1 MSKESTRGSEAR
13 SSAVSSASSLPP
25 ELVQA
30 GWGQFWSKREGRY
43 YYFNKLTNESRWELP
58 VIGMTHDPLTD
69 PLRINTAACAS
80 EGLNDQASASLDSSL
95 GQSGGDI
102 NPVMAALKRRA
113 CTQLFGGSSKR
124 AHLGYKPFWNFEVPS
139 NAVVRERAPLHL
151 SPPHPDIEAFRYDQV
166 MKLRQSYQELCLHQ
180 EGIDAPIDSLNR
192 WLLERKVIDRGQDP
206 VLPSDCTPEVSK
218 SLVHEIMNDIP
229 IKLIRPKLSED
240 ARKLLFKYAEGAKR
254 LVETKKVS
262 LESVKIVKQNVEETF
277 RWLRSRHNVSF
288 EDYLE
293 RLTQLKRRCEPSI
306 YEAAEASVESV
317 VRRIYCLSVESCQKI
332 GHKTSEVLRAHNI
345 QEGSPVPEPL
355 EPRLT
360 QCSPVQLSI
369 PSPRMPY
376 VERVIEEEVVSLQY
390 GGETLTINQE
400 HFWKLEEIYG
410 LNCQDDPRFDHFLA
424 RVWCL
429 LKRYQAYFG
438 SRPNE
443 GKGNQGALSPAL
455 METLHRVF
463 NVSFE
468 CFASPFNCFFKQ
480 FCSAFPDTDG
490 YFGSRGPFLRFCPTS
505 GSFEA
510 NPPFSEELMEATV
523 DHMESLLGETAEPL
537 SFIVFI
543 PDWRD
548 PPTEALIR
556 LESSRF
562 KRKQFMCPPFEH
574 EYRNGFQ
581 HLPSARKEMNCK
593 AVFGTLV
600 VFLQNEA
607 GYAKWTPTAEK
618 IKELVLASKT

>member
-1 MSKESTRGSEAR
+1 MSQETSSGSEPCS
-13 SSAVSSASSLPP
+13 SSAGSAGSLPS

-43 YYFNKLTNESRWELP
+43 YYFNKLTNESLWELP
-58 VIGMTHDPLTD
+58 TVGLKHDPLTD
-69 PLRINTAACAS
+69 PLHINMVDSANDEAAV
-80 EGLNDQASASLDSSL
+80 SLDSSL
-95 GQSGGDI
+95 GQPGAEV
-102 NPVMAALKRRA
+102 NPVLAVLKRRA
-113 CTQLFGGSSKR
+113 CSQLFEGGSKR
-124 AHLGYKPFWNFEVPS
+124 IRLNYKPFWNFEVPS
-139 NAVVRERAPLHL
+139 NAVVKERAPLHMC
-151 SPPHPDIEAFRYDQV
+151 PPHPDVEAFRCDQV
-166 MKLRQSYQELCLHQ
+166 MKLRQSYQELCQHH
-180 EGIDAPIDSLNR
+180 EGIDAPVDSLNR
-192 WLLERKVIDRGQDP
+192 WLLERKVIDKGADP
-206 VLPSDCTPEVSK
+206 VLPSDCTPELSQ
-218 SLVHEIMNDIP
+218 SLVHEVMNDIP
-229 IKLIRPKLSED
+229 IKLVRPKLSED
-240 ARKLLFKYAEGAKR
+240 ARKLLFKYAEAAKKMTEAR
-254 LVETKKVS
+254 KMS
-262 LESVKIVKQNVEETF
+262 LDSVKVVKQNVEETF

-293 RLTQLKRRCEPSI
+293 RLTQLKRRCEPCI
-306 YEAAEASVESV
+306 YEAAEASVQSI
-317 VRRIYCLSVESCQKI
+317 VRRIYSLSVESCQRI
-332 GHKTSEVLRAHNI
+332 QVKTSEVLSAHCI
-345 QEGSPVPEPL
+345 QAGSPVPEPA
-355 EPRLT
+355 EPRLAH
-360 QCSPVQLSI
+360 CSPVQLSI
-369 PSPRMPY
+369 PSPRLPY
-376 VERVIEEEVVSLQY
+376 VERVIEEEVISLSY
-390 GGETLTINQE
+390 GNETLMINQE
-400 HFWKLEEIYG
+400 HFWKLEEMYG
-410 LNCQDDPRFDHFLA
+410 LNCQDDPRFENFLA

-455 METLHRVF
+455 MESLHRVF
-463 NVSFE
+463 SVTFE
-468 CFASPFNCFFKQ
+468 CFASPFNCYFKQ

-556 LESSRF
+556 LESSPF
-562 KRKQFMCPPFEH
+562 KRKQFVCPPFEH

-581 HLPSARKEMNCK
+581 HLPSARNEMNCK

-607 GYAKWTPTAEK
+607 GYAKWTPTTEK
-618 IKELVLASKT
+618 IKELVLATKT